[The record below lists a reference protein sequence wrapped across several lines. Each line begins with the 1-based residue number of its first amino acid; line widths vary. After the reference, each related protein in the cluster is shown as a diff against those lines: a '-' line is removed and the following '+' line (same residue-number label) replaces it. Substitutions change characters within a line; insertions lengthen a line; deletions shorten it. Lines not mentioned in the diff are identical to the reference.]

1 MDNIPQQ
8 PEQPEQPEQPGQA
21 DLILHHPA
29 AMTTQE
35 LRAELIDRF
44 HFNPDLDQQNQFLSP
59 ELNRRR
65 LVEILIRLRSNQEPV
80 LPPGWAN
87 PVAWP
92 VNVAPIEDDLMERD
106 DILYELSGNYPL
118 NVETLDRYP
127 HHILVQLLQEFRLN
141 GFDQERYDAITSRV
155 TGGRKRKSKQRRLNK
170 RRSYRK

>member
-8 PEQPEQPEQPGQA
+8 PEQA
-21 DLILHHPA
+21 ALRLHHPA

-44 HFNPDLDQQNQFLSP
+44 HFNPDLDPQNQFLSAD
-59 ELNRRR
+59 LNRRR
-65 LVEILIRLRSNQEPV
+65 LVEILIRLRSNQDPV

-92 VNVAPIEDDLMERD
+92 LNVAPIEEEIMGRE

-127 HHILVQLLQEFRLN
+127 HHILAQLLQNFRLN
-141 GFDQERYDAITSRV
+141 GFNQDVYNRITRV
-155 TGGRKRKSKQRRLNK
+155 TGGRKRKSKQQKINK
-170 RRSYRK
+170 KRSYRN

>member
-8 PEQPEQPEQPGQA
+8 PEQPA
-21 DLILHHPA
+21 LRLHHPA

-44 HFNPDLDQQNQFLSP
+44 HFNPDLDQQNQFLSAD
-59 ELNRRR
+59 LNRRR
-65 LVEILIRLRSNQEPV
+65 LVEILIRLRSNQDPV

-92 VNVAPIEDDLMERD
+92 LNVDPIEDDLMERD

-127 HHILVQLLQEFRLN
+127 HHILVQLLQNFRLN
-141 GFDQERYDAITSRV
+141 GFNQEVYNDITGHAR
-155 TGGRKRKSKQRRLNK
+155 GGRKRKSKQGRINK